1 MLPQRSGA
9 SSPKGGE
16 MNNVIYV
23 RPQAAGTS
31 RGGDPMVSAKL
42 VKSALT
48 RLLSFA
54 HAEGMENTAM
64 TIELALTAVDVDYEE
79 RHL

>member
-1 MLPQRSGA
+1 
-9 SSPKGGE
+9 

-23 RPQAAGTS
+23 RPQLDRTS
-31 RGGDPMVSAKL
+31 RTRDPNVSAKL

-54 HAEGMENTAM
+54 RSEGMENTAM
-64 TIELALTAVDVDYEE
+64 TVELALTAVDVDYED
-79 RHL
+79 RRL

>member
-1 MLPQRSGA
+1 
-9 SSPKGGE
+9 

-23 RPQAAGTS
+23 RRQPGQAS
-31 RGGDPMVSAKL
+31 HGGDPLVSAKL

-79 RHL
+79 RQL